1 MRKIVVSKQFQ
12 KKLILFLRRQPEL
25 ENKISGVL
33 KLLEKDLNHPLLKT
47 HKLHG
52 VLSKFFAC
60 SITYEYR
67 LVFSFDDKFIFPHTI
82 GSHDDVY

>member
-1 MRKIVVSKQFQ
+1 MRKIVVSRQFE
-12 KKLILFLRRQPEL
+12 KKLILFLRKRPEL
-25 ENKISGVL
+25 ETKFSSVL
-33 KLLEKDLNHPLLKT
+33 KVLEKDLNHPLLKT

-52 VLSKFFAC
+52 TLSKFFAC

-67 LVFSFDDKFIFPHTI
+67 LVFSFNDKFIFPHTI